1 MLSLAL
7 GRDAEIARWVGRRLG
22 IEEFGPAA
30 AIGVVEDGTL
40 VAGIVYSGW
49 RDRPGALEMSIAS
62 TSPRWCRR
70 WVLEAAF
77 RYPFEQLGA
86 RRVQATVRRGN
97 GTARRFV
104 ERLGFRYEGMARE
117 AWPTGEDAAV
127 YSMLRR
133 ECRWTGDRHG
143 KTTPQTTPRTR
154 PGQADRGPG
163 RGQPD
168 QPVHP
173 AGQSAL
179 RNGGR

>member
-1 MLSLAL
+1 MLNLTF
-7 GRDAEIARWVGRRLG
+7 GRDAEVARWVGERIG
-22 IEEFGPAA
+22 IDDFGPCA
-30 AIGVVEDGTL
+30 AIGVVDDGAP

-49 RDRPGALEMSIAS
+49 RDRPGALEMSIAAS
-62 TSPRWCRR
+62 SPRWCRR

-86 RRVQATVRRGN
+86 RRVQATIRRGN
-97 GTARRFV
+97 RTARRFV

-117 AWPTGEDAAV
+117 AWPTGEDAAL

-143 KTTPQTTPRTR
+143 KESPQTAPRTGPRGAGRR
-154 PGQADRGPG
+154 PGS
-163 RGQPD
+163 GQPD

-173 AGQSAL
+173 AGQFAL
-179 RNGGR
+179 RQGER